1 MSGVGDILA
10 PLLVAEVGDPRRYHS
25 ADALIACIGIDVPPY
40 ESGQFKASERKITR
54 KGSKQLRKLGY
65 LMVKNLKRIKPVQ
78 DTAVYDYYVKK
89 KSEGK
94 KDKQAI
100 VAAMNK
106 FFRIY
111 YARSM
116 ETYRT

>member
-1 MSGVGDILA
+1 LKEGLS
-10 PLLVAEVGDPRRYHS
+10 
-25 ADALIACIGIDVPPY
+25 Y
-40 ESGQFKASERKITR
+40 EKSCDHA
-54 KGSKQLRKLGY
+54 GY
-65 LMVKNLKRIKPVQ
+65 
-78 DTAVYDYYVKK
+78 TAVYDYYLKK

-116 ETYRT
+116 EAYRN

>member
-1 MSGVGDILA
+1 M
-10 PLLVAEVGDPRRYHS
+10 
-25 ADALIACIGIDVPPY
+25 
-40 ESGQFKASERKITR
+40 
-54 KGSKQLRKLGY
+54 
-65 LMVKNLKRIKPVQ
+65 IK
-78 DTAVYDYYVKK
+78 DTAVYDYYLKK

-116 ETYRT
+116 EAYRS